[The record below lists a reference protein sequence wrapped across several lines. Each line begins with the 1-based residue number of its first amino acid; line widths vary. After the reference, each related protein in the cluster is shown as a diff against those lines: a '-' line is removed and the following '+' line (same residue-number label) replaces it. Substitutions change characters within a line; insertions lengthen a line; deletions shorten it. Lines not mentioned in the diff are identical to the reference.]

1 METIEKTRSQE
12 KNKNMID
19 LLEMG
24 LNLNYALFSKHN
36 VENFGIKNG

>member
-24 LNLNYALFSKHN
+24 LNLNYVLN
-36 VENFGIKNG
+36 

>member
-19 LLEMG
+19 LLEMAF
-24 LNLNYALFSKHN
+24 NLNYALN
-36 VENFGIKNG
+36 

>member
-19 LLEMG
+19 LLEMA
-24 LNLNYALFSKHN
+24 LNLNYALN
-36 VENFGIKNG
+36 

>member
-1 METIEKTRSQE
+1 METEIEKTRSQE

-24 LNLNYALFSKHN
+24 LNLNYALN
-36 VENFGIKNG
+36 

>member
-24 LNLNYALFSKHN
+24 LNLNYALN
-36 VENFGIKNG
+36 

>member
-19 LLEMG
+19 LLKMG
-24 LNLNYALFSKHN
+24 LNLNYALN
-36 VENFGIKNG
+36 

>member
-19 LLEMG
+19 LLKMA
-24 LNLNYALFSKHN
+24 LNLNYALN
-36 VENFGIKNG
+36 